1 MRTFLAGAVIFYQ
14 VLIIRLVFSGSA
26 VSFLSFAFLVFGI
39 LTSWICVI
47 LLIKNYPR
55 PILLMFCF
63 FMSQYFGMAP
73 AVQSAHLTFP
83 GTTPSPPVEF
93 ANSALVY
100 ILILTLF
107 SLFGYRASTHF
118 TAKSLVRSKHDFREL
133 SQSNIPRAEYL
144 LAIILLNML
153 YIFYV
158 GFSSFFSSYF
168 ELGQSL
174 ESRFH
179 TRIFIAMARSLGT
192 FPLATLLTLIFFKV
206 PYRELTQKYRIL
218 MFAGCVSLFISC
230 NPISSYRVM
239 FGVVWASMVFAILYR
254 NSAERF
260 YLGLRLYIL
269 SLLFIFPIADYFR
282 NRVRDFSNPVSLES
296 LTHGDFDSF
305 AQLLNTFAYVSE
317 KGYGWGIHIISLPL
331 FWVPRSIWASK
342 PPDSALLIADF
353 RGYDF
358 NNISMPIPAEL
369 LLDFGIIGACLLF
382 LGLGAMM
389 AYADKYFINWE
400 SGNRSFILY
409 GIYLIPYSLM
419 LFRGSLLQ
427 AVSPIAVI
435 VFCLKF
441 HSSKFTSGRIP

>member
-1 MRTFLAGAVIFYQ
+1 
-14 VLIIRLVFSGSA
+14 
-26 VSFLSFAFLVFGI
+26 
-39 LTSWICVI
+39 
-47 LLIKNYPR
+47 
-55 PILLMFCF
+55 
-63 FMSQYFGMAP
+63 
-73 AVQSAHLTFP
+73 
-83 GTTPSPPVEF
+83 
-93 ANSALVY
+93 
-100 ILILTLF
+100 
-107 SLFGYRASTHF
+107 
-118 TAKSLVRSKHDFREL
+118 
-133 SQSNIPRAEYL
+133 
-144 LAIILLNML
+144 
-153 YIFYV
+153 
-158 GFSSFFSSYF
+158 
-168 ELGQSL
+168 
-174 ESRFH
+174 
-179 TRIFIAMARSLGT
+179 
-192 FPLATLLTLIFFKV
+192 
-206 PYRELTQKYRIL
+206 
-218 MFAGCVSLFISC
+218 
-230 NPISSYRVM
+230 M